1 MSQTKQDLKYA
12 IEILTQEPD
21 RRSQSDLEFLAMFLL
36 FLEDFRK
43 YIIKLN
49 TVLKYQLCRRLTIE
63 SYQKD
68 DVIFNKG
75 DPSDKY
81 YIILKGS
88 VNAINVDSDGTEVIV
103 GKVGPGKQLG
113 ERGVIKNLP
122 RNLKITAVEKVLLI
136 ALSGVDFKTILG
148 DYVRQFLEQKVQF
161 IITYVPYVVK
171 YSSAHRERAAF
182 AMNMEYFKRGDKII
196 QEGGLCEVLYF
207 VYEGECV
214 ICSKDRNKEQHLSK
228 LTTGMC
234 FGEECVLFGRSAI
247 WTVIA
252 FSEYTAVLT
261 IKRYDLMTSFP
272 PESVDS
278 LKESFNLKMR
288 GREFLKHSKSNSLQ
302 LDDSSVITRK
312 ISDSGIRF
320 FPLASNYAR
329 KRLFE
334 FAIRDTTTSRTR
346 NSNREGQR
354 FQKEIETLRFFSS
367 SRHTPPIRS
376 VVTPELKDIR
386 LLKGRDTDIR
396 SKRSVSRNRSRVN
409 SLLF

>member
-1 MSQTKQDLKYA
+1 MSQGKKDLKYA
-12 IEILTQEPD
+12 IEILAQEPD

-49 TVLKYQLCRRLTIE
+49 NVLKYQLCRRLTIE

-68 DVIFNKG
+68 DLIFNKG

-81 YIILKGS
+81 YIILRGS
-88 VNAINVDSDGTEVIV
+88 VNAINVDSDGAETII

-122 RNLKITAVEKVLLI
+122 RNLKISAAEKALLL
-136 ALSGVDFKTILG
+136 ALSGTDFKTILG
-148 DYVRQFLEQKVQF
+148 DYVRQFLDQKVQF
-161 IITYVPYVVK
+161 LITYVPYVVK
-171 YSSAHRERAAF
+171 YSSAHRERAAY

-196 QEGGLCEVLYF
+196 QEGGTCEVLYF

-214 ICSKDRNKEQHLSK
+214 ICTKDRNKDQHLSK

-234 FGEECVLFGRSAI
+234 FGEECVLLGRSAI
-247 WTVIA
+247 WTVVD

-272 PESVDS
+272 PESVES
-278 LKESFNLKMR
+278 LKESFNLKIR
-288 GREFLKHSKSNSLQ
+288 GREFLRHSKSNSLQ
-302 LDDSSVITRK
+302 LDDSSAITQK
-312 ISDSGIRF
+312 ISDSGVRF

-329 KRLFE
+329 KRLYE
-334 FAIRDTTTSRTR
+334 FAIRDTSRTR
-346 NSNREGQR
+346 NNSREGQR
-354 FQKEIETLRFFSS
+354 FQKEIESLRLLSFS
-367 SRHTPPIRS
+367 RQGPPIRS
-376 VVTPELKDIR
+376 MMTPDLKDIR
-386 LLKGRDTDIR
+386 LIKGRDHDIHSR
-396 SKRSVSRNRSRVN
+396 RKTSRNRSRMS

>member
-1 MSQTKQDLKYA
+1 
-12 IEILTQEPD
+12 
-21 RRSQSDLEFLAMFLL
+21 MFLL

-49 TVLKYQLCRRLTIE
+49 NVLKYQLCRRLTIE

-81 YIILKGS
+81 YIVLRGS
-88 VNAINVDSDGTEVIV
+88 VNAINVDSDGVGVIV

-122 RNLKITAVEKVLLI
+122 RNLKIAAAEKVLLL
-136 ALSGVDFKTILG
+136 ALSGTDFKMILG
-148 DYVRQFLEQKVQF
+148 DYVKQFLEQKVQF

-171 YSSAHRERAAF
+171 YSSAHRERSAY

-196 QEGGLCEVLYF
+196 QEGAICEMLYF
-207 VYEGECV
+207 VYEGECLV
-214 ICSKDRNKEQHLSK
+214 CTKDRNKEQQLSK

-234 FGEECVLFGRSAI
+234 FGEECVLLGRSAI

-272 PESVDS
+272 PESVQS
-278 LKESFNLKMR
+278 LKESFNLKMK

-302 LDDSSVITRK
+302 LDDSSVITKK

-329 KRLFE
+329 KRMYE
-334 FAIRDTTTSRTR
+334 FAIRDTATSRPR
-346 NSNREGQR
+346 NNSREGQR
-354 FQKEIETLRFFSS
+354 FQKEIETLRFLSS
-367 SRHTPPIRS
+367 SRQAHPNRSAITPD
-376 VVTPELKDIR
+376 LKDIR
-386 LLKGRDTDIR
+386 ILKGRDDGSR
-396 SKRSVSRNRSRVN
+396 SNRRVSRNRSRVT
-409 SLLF
+409 SSIY